1 MKQNRRKLIAVQLFS
16 ALGNSVVG
24 IFLPFLFGRAFD
36 LTTPQIIA
44 GMAIVQLL
52 MMVSVYPLNRL
63 LTHFKSRNV
72 VRLGLIFQAIFLLLL
87 ALAPATIWWA
97 VTSVLI
103 YVLFLVTY
111 WPSWHM
117 ALLYSSKDGT
127 RGNFT
132 GNIQIMM
139 VGANLIAP
147 LLAGFF
153 LDRGWDEG
161 VLVLSMIMFFGAIIL
176 MQKIELPQQ
185 KLSKFPKQWAV
196 FRDNLWETKHCSGVI
211 AKGIQSGTLL
221 ILWPLFL
228 GAVLESFTQMG
239 IVVALSAIAEVVSL
253 KFSGKFI
260 DKKSARKALDVG
272 QWFRSIDLGIRA
284 LLMMFPT
291 LFMASVVT
299 IGAGILGPVFN
310 ISFYGRTCEIAEKSA
325 PRELE
330 WFIAREW
337 VLGIVRVLIMSL
349 GVLAVYF
356 WGEMI
361 LGWFLVVAAFVSMGF
376 WRY

>member
-1 MKQNRRKLIAVQLFS
+1 MKQNKRKLITVQLFS
-16 ALGNSVVG
+16 ALGNAVVG

-36 LTTPQIIA
+36 LTTPQIIV
-44 GMAIVQLL
+44 GMAIVQFL
-52 MMVSVYPLNRL
+52 MATSCYPMNRI
-63 LTHFKSRNV
+63 LTKFKTRNV
-72 VRLGLIFQAIFLLLL
+72 VRVGLFFQSLFLVML
-87 ALAPATIWWA
+87 AMAPSTIMWA
-97 VTSVLI
+97 VASVLI

-117 ALLYSSKDGT
+117 ALLHSSKDGT

-161 VLVLSMIMFFGAIIL
+161 VLVLSMIMFLGAIIF

-185 KLSKFPKQWAV
+185 KLSSFSKQWVV
-196 FRDNLWETKHCSGVI
+196 FRNHLWKTKHRSGVI
-211 AKGIQSGTLL
+211 SKGIQSGTLL

-228 GAVLESFTQMG
+228 GVVLGSFTQMG
-239 IVVALSAIAEVVSL
+239 IVVAFSAIAEVVSL

-260 DKKSARKALDVG
+260 DKNSARKALDVG
-272 QWFRSIDLGIRA
+272 QWFRSLDIGIRS
-284 LLMMFPT
+284 LLMLSPT

-310 ISFYGRTCEIAEKSA
+310 ISYYSKTCEIAEKSA
-325 PRELE
+325 PQELE
-330 WFIAREW
+330 WFLAREW
-337 VLGIVRVLIMSL
+337 VLGMVRFVWMVVAA
-349 GVLAVYF
+349 GAVYL
-356 WGEMI
+356 WGDMI
-361 LGWFLVVAAFVSMGF
+361 LGWFLLAAAIASVGYR
-376 WRY
+376 RY